1 MNAPNGLTRIGA
13 QSIAVKDV
21 DAKTRLRPVD
31 PAYVDMLAENIRQC
45 GHLRQPIEVR
55 KVKKGWQLI
64 AGGHRLAAVTQL
76 GWDTVEAVVFEGSDA
91 AAKLAEIDENLI
103 RHDLNPLDRAV
114 FLAQRQEL
122 YLLLHPETQAGI
134 AGGKARQGSAND
146 RMSFADETATKCGLD
161 KRTIQRAVMIARNL
175 PADIRAA
182 IAGTDVARKQSELL
196 ALVKVDPALR
206 AAVVTEI
213 QSGRATSVA
222 AAVLAVRGGVRD
234 DATPA
239 TEAQVAALRKAWDRA
254 GKVAIRAWVDL
265 MVADN
270 RMGELEEL
278 VALIRPPAAPAKK
291 GAKKPAQIDLEE
303 AIAASGDDVDGEG

>member
-1 MNAPNGLTRIGA
+1 MNTPNGLTRIGA

-31 PAYVDMLAENIRQC
+31 PNYVSLLAENIEQV
-45 GHLRQPIEVR
+45 GYLRQPIEVR
-55 KVKKGWQLI
+55 KTKKGWQLI
-64 AGGHRLAAVTQL
+64 AGGHRLAAITQL
-76 GWDTVEAVVFEGSDA
+76 GWTEVEAVIFEGSDT

-114 FLAQRQEL
+114 FLAQRKEV
-122 YLLLHPETQAGI
+122 YELLHPEAKR
-134 AGGKARQGSAND
+134 GGD
-146 RMSFADETATKCGLD
+146 RSGQTEKISVWSFAKDTADKCGLTD
-161 KRTIQRAVMIARNL
+161 RAIRLAVMIARNL

-213 QSGRATSVA
+213 QTGRATSVA
-222 AAVLAVRGGVRD
+222 AAVLAVRGGARD
-234 DATPA
+234 NATPA

-278 VALIRPPAAPAKK
+278 VALIRPPVAPAKK